1 MIICSAATCEK
12 FWVKHFCYKYHATSS
27 SENPILTFL
36 IPHLV
41 ERPSFLSGG
50 YDLLWGQDE
59 PVEAGVSQLNAGN
72 SNHQPFIGFENTLT
86 ELVSFVLLILARN
99 KDIEGQEYM
108 S

>member
-1 MIICSAATCEK
+1 M
-12 FWVKHFCYKYHATSS
+12 
-27 SENPILTFL
+27 
-36 IPHLV
+36 
-41 ERPSFLSGG
+41 ERPSFLCRG
-50 YDLLWGQDE
+50 YDLLWWQDE
-59 PVEAGVSQLNAGN
+59 PVEASVSQLNAGN